1 MRSKFSILFIVLF
14 FSLCSNSSNVNS
26 DKIIISNLDLEPLLE
41 NVDVN
46 ELDTNFLI
54 INYWASW
61 CLECI
66 EEHELLISLAETKKL
81 EGKVAMVSFQ
91 DSRDSAIEF
100 LNNYGYGQIIYAVDT
115 QSKLA
120 IDSGV
125 FGVPETHIIVN
136 GEIVKK
142 FIGPLSLSNVE
153 EIINNFP

>member
-1 MRSKFSILFIVLF
+1 MKSKFSILFIVLF
-14 FSLCSNSSNVNS
+14 FSLCSNSSDVNS

-41 NVDVN
+41 NVDVK

-91 DSRDSAIEF
+91 DSRDNAIEF